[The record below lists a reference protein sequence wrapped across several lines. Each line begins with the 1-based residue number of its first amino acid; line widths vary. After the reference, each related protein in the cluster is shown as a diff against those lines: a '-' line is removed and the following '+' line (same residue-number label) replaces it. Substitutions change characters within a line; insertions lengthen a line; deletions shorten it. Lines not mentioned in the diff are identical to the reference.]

1 MYPKTTTFL
10 LTISLI
16 ASIGLAAK
24 DPAYI
29 PLAASVGGG
38 IAAICSLLKPD
49 DRSSS
54 LKSKE
59 DNQE

>member
-1 MYPKTTTFL
+1 MYLKL
-10 LTISLI
+10 IISALTVSLI

-38 IAAICSLLKPD
+38 IAAISTLIKPERTSLPQ
-49 DRSSS
+49 
-54 LKSKE
+54 SKKDTLE
-59 DNQE
+59 